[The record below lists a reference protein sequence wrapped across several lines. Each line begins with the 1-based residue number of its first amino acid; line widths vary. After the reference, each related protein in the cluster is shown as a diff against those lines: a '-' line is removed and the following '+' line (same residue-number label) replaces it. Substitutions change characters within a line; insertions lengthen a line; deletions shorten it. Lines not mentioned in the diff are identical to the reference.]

1 MNHRRLT
8 RLACALALACS
19 FSASAAPLFDR
30 VQGALSGD
38 ASRTATVEL
47 SQTTLRAATAG
58 SEITVAIPNV
68 GTYQY
73 RVVRRVEDADVVRI
87 EGALQGNGEH
97 RITLGL
103 RGSHVSGLIAT
114 PDGTFSLGYVNDR
127 QWLAAVGKQVDWP
140 ELGDSGRPLVFQD
153 RVPNRK
159 ETAPVKGAQPIDIN
173 LAQLTSMAEGDEAT
187 LPLSDV
193 GPVRVTYDNTRAN
206 ADSTTWV
213 GYLSDYG
220 KDFRVLLTYSPAGT
234 VGQVLTPQG
243 EYEILTSA
251 NGDTYLIDPRKLG
264 MKRVEGDDSCE
275 VAAPLAGAAG
285 GHVSGNAT
293 ATTATAPQTV
303 TTAGALPNSVVIDVL
318 VLYTAGFA
326 TDKGGTAGAQT
337 AIDHMISLS
346 NQAYVDSGVPIVLRK
361 VAADQVNVSDKTNNS
376 TVLNDLTNGAGAFSG
391 VKARRDAVGADL
403 VTIVRPFWNQYQVS
417 CGVGWIG
424 GYNQSSISGY
434 ANYAYSVV
442 SDGRDRANTGWYCD
456 PTAFPHE
463 LGHNMGLMHDRAT
476 VTSQGGGKGATAYAY
491 GYGTS
496 GSFGTVMSYIWP
508 KVGKFSN
515 PRDFTCGGNNRC
527 GVPDTDTT
535 RSADNAKALAYTSAG
550 VAGFRAVKTTSTTS
564 TTTLTVTGTVTVNG
578 KVLSGV
584 QFKGASCSISGTN
597 GTYRCTMKPGFTGTI
612 TPSYV
617 VSGKATRF
625 TPASRSYSNLRD
637 NAVNQNFSGV
647 R

>member
-1 MNHRRLT
+1 MKHRRLT
-8 RLACALALACS
+8 RIACALGLALLCS
-19 FSASAAPLFDR
+19 FSISAAPLFDR
-30 VQGALSGD
+30 VQGALSGN

-47 SQTTLRAATAG
+47 NRTTLREAAAG
-58 SEITVAIPNV
+58 SEITVAIPTV
-68 GTYQY
+68 GTYHY

-87 EGALQGNGEH
+87 EGALKGHDEH

-103 RGSHVSGLIAT
+103 RGNHVSGLIAT

-140 ELGDSGRPLVFQD
+140 VLDNGGRPLVFQD
-153 RVPNRK
+153 RVPDRK
-159 ETAPVKGAQPIDIN
+159 ETAPVKGAQPIDLN
-173 LAQLTSMAEGDEAT
+173 LAQLTAMAEGDEAT

-193 GPVRVTYDNTRAN
+193 GPVRVTYDKTRAN
-206 ADSTTWV
+206 ADSATWV

-243 EYEILTSA
+243 EYEIVTSA
-251 NGDTYLIDPRKLG
+251 NGEAYLIDPRKLG
-264 MKRVEGDDSCE
+264 MKRIEGDGACE
-275 VAAPLAGAAG
+275 TAAPPAGATG
-285 GHVSGNAT
+285 GNAT
-293 ATTATAPQTV
+293 ATAAAPAQTV

-318 VLYTAGFA
+318 VLYTPGFTA
-326 TDKGGTAGAQT
+326 DKGGSAGAQT
-337 AIDHMISLS
+337 AIDHMLSLS

-361 VAADQVNVSDKTNNS
+361 VAADEVNVSDKTNNS
-376 TVLNDLTNGAGAFSG
+376 AVLNDLTNGAGAFSG
-391 VKARRDAVGADL
+391 VRARRDAVGADL
-403 VTIVRPFWNQYQVS
+403 VTIVRPFWNQYHAS

-424 GYNQSSISGY
+424 GYNVSPISGY

-456 PTAFPHE
+456 ATAFPHE

-515 PRDFTCGGNNRC
+515 PRDYTCGGNNPC
-527 GVPDTDTT
+527 GVPDTDAT
-535 RSADNAKALAYTSAG
+535 RSADNAKALVYTSAN
-550 VAGFRAVKTTSTTS
+550 VAGFRATKTTSPTS
-564 TTTLTVTGTVTVNG
+564 TTTLTITGTVTVNG

-584 QFKGASCSISGTN
+584 RFGGASCSISGTN
-597 GTYRCTMKPGFTGTI
+597 GTYRCSMKPGFSGTI

-617 VSGKATRF
+617 VSGKATTF
-625 TPASRSYSNLRD
+625 TPASRSYSNLQD
-637 NAVNQNFSGV
+637 NAVNQNFTGI